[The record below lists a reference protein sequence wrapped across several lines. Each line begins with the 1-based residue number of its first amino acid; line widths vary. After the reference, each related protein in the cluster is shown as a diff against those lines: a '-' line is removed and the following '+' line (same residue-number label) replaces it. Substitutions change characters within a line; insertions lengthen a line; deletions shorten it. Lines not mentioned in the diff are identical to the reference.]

1 MTLLDLA
8 RAFRSLLLQRTRAA
22 LALLGIIIGTSSL
35 VLLAGLIRSGQ
46 DALMAAQQS
55 ASESDLLVVRK
66 GSAPSSQLERT
77 RRELSRRDAKS
88 LAASPALGQTWIGT
102 EHSHGSWA
110 EIDGRKKRVTVV
122 SARPDARELYRLS
135 VARGRFLNED
145 DLTELRRTCVV
156 GHEVWQELLQGNPSM
171 TQRLHIEGD
180 VWSVVGVLA
189 PKPNFSSQLDTSV
202 WDRKVI
208 LPETTYDLTYNLER
222 DASDLFVR
230 PSQAESPNPLA
241 ALRDI
246 TQKSLLR
253 LHYGVKNF
261 ELDKKQ
267 GDGQGELIGAI
278 LYVLLFGTVLVSLFV
293 GGINIM
299 NVMLVS
305 VSERT
310 REIGIRRALGAS
322 PGVIR
327 TQFLLEAVVLTSVGG
342 LLGALTGA
350 LLCWASA
357 LALQRA
363 FGDWPLHIETWAIL
377 TGVGSS
383 LVIGITFGLYP
394 AQRAAR
400 LEVVEALRRE

>member
-1 MTLLDLA
+1 MTLLELS
-8 RAFRSLLLQRTRAA
+8 RAFRSLTLQRTRAA
-22 LALLGIIIGTSSL
+22 LALLGIVIGTSSL
-35 VLLAGLIRSGQ
+35 VLLAGLIRGGQ
-46 DALMAAQQS
+46 DALMHAQQN
-55 ASESDLLVVRK
+55 ASEGDLLVVRK
-66 GSAPSSQLERT
+66 GPAPSSQLQRT
-77 RRELSRRDAKS
+77 RRELSRRDAAS
-88 LAASPALGQTWIGT
+88 LAASPALGQSWIGT
-102 EHSHGSWA
+102 EQSRGSWA
-110 EIDGRKKRVTVV
+110 ELEGRKKRVTVV
-122 SARPDARELYRLS
+122 SARPEARELYRLS

-145 DLTELRRTCVV
+145 DLTERRRTCVV
-156 GHEVWQELLQGNPSM
+156 GHEVWQELLQASPSM
-171 TQRLHIEGD
+171 TQRLQIEGD
-180 VWSVVGVLA
+180 IWSVVGVLA
-189 PKPNFSSQLDTSV
+189 PKPNFNSQLDTNV

-208 LPETTYDLTYNLER
+208 LPETTYDLTYNRER
-222 DASDLFVR
+222 DAAELFVR
-230 PSQAESPNPLA
+230 PAPTALPDPLA
-241 ALRDI
+241 ALREL
-246 TQKSLLR
+246 TQQGLLR

-261 ELDKKQ
+261 ALDKKQ
-267 GDGQGELIGAI
+267 GDGQEQLIGAI

-322 PGVIR
+322 PRVIR

-342 LLGALTGA
+342 LLGALIGA
-350 LLCWASA
+350 LSCWASA
-357 LALQRA
+357 WLLQRA

-400 LEVVEALRRE
+400 LEVVEALRQE